1 MSGDVL
7 ERKLEHLR
15 AEFADA
21 GMQDVPKHVRL
32 RNAVLSAI
40 RKGHFRPGDQLPP
53 EQELSRAV
61 GLSLGTVQRALT
73 RLAADRALTREHGR
87 GTFIARSELP
97 AEGLWQFR
105 FVRKMGEAP
114 LPVSVQFIDRRLV
127 RGPGPW
133 ADALGPDEKGY
144 CELTRAITVNTDY
157 RCLSRLYARTSRFPK
172 IMKLPQR
179 KMLGNLKKVL
189 ADEFDAPTLSLDQFV
204 LPCAFDNEVCA
215 SLQIDRGSAGMVVNA
230 IGRSVGAETITFQAL
245 YVPAGGYLLEMS
257 PSDGRL
263 QGGRIEKRY
272 GGG

>member
-7 ERKLEHLR
+7 ERNLEHLR

-21 GMQDVPKHVRL
+21 GMPDVPKHVRL

-97 AEGLWQFR
+97 VEGLWQFR
-105 FVRKMGEAP
+105 FVEKMGAAP
-114 LPVSVQFIDRRLV
+114 LPVNVEFLDRRLV

-144 CELTRAITVNTDY
+144 CELTRAITVNTNY
-157 RCLSRLYARTSRFPK
+157 RCLGRLYARISRFPK

-204 LPCAFDNEVCA
+204 LPCVFDDDVCA
-215 SLQIDRGSAGMVVNA
+215 SLEIDRGSAGMVVNA
-230 IGRSVGAETITFQAL
+230 IGRSVGREIITFQAL
-245 YVPAGGYLLEMS
+245 SVPAGGYFLEI
-257 PSDGRL
+257 PQSDSRAQAARL
-263 QGGRIEKRY
+263 ERRSD
-272 GGG
+272 

>member
-1 MSGDVL
+1 MSADVL
-7 ERKLEHLR
+7 ERNLQHLR

-21 GMQDVPKHVRL
+21 GMPDVPKHVRL

-97 AEGLWQFR
+97 AEELWQFR
-105 FVRKMGEAP
+105 FVERIGGAP
-114 LPVSVQFIDRRLV
+114 LPVSVEFLDRRLV
-127 RGPGPW
+127 HGPGPW

-144 CELTRAITVNTDY
+144 CELTRTITVNADY
-157 RCLSRLYARTSRFPK
+157 RCLGRLYARISRFPK
-172 IMKLPQR
+172 IMKLLQR
-179 KMLGNLKKVL
+179 KMLGNLKRVL
-189 ADEFDAPTLSLDQFV
+189 ADEFDAPTLSLDQFI
-204 LPCAFDNEVCA
+204 LPCLFDDEVCS

-230 IGRSVGAETITFQAL
+230 IGRSIGREIITFQAL
-245 YVPAGGYLLEMS
+245 FVPAGGYFLEM
-257 PSDGRL
+257 PQSDSRAQAGPVER
-263 QGGRIEKRY
+263 RTN
-272 GGG
+272 